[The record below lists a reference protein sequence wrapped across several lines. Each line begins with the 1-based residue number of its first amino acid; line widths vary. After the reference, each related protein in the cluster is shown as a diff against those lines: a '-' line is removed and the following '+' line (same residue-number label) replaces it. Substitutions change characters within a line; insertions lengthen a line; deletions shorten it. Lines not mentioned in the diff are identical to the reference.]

1 FPDQQQIHGQELQ
14 FPGQHQ
20 QFPGQQQP
28 FPVQQQSFPQL
39 QQLNPCRDFLL
50 QQCNPVTMVTFLRS
64 WILQQSSCQVMR
76 QQCCQ
81 QLAQIP
87 ENSRLPAIHGV
98 VEAIFLQQQQK
109 QGAFLQPQMLHQI
122 VQGLFHPQQQCSQ
135 GSSIQQQQQY
145 ILIQGI
151 LQPQQL
157 SQLEAIRALAL
168 KTLPAMC
175 KVQVPPYY

>member
-1 FPDQQQIHGQELQ
+1 
-14 FPGQHQ
+14 
-20 QFPGQQQP
+20 
-28 FPVQQQSFPQL
+28 
-39 QQLNPCRDFLL
+39 
-50 QQCNPVTMVTFLRS
+50 
-64 WILQQSSCQVMR
+64 MR

-98 VEAIFLQQQQK
+98 VEAIFLQQQHK
-109 QGAFLQPQMLHQI
+109 QGAFLQPQKLHQI
-122 VQGLFHPQQQCSQ
+122 VQGLFHPQQQYGQ
-135 GSSIQQQQQY
+135 GSSIQQQQY

-157 SQLEAIRALAL
+157 AQLEAIRALAL
-168 KTLPAMC
+168 KTIPAMC

>member
-1 FPDQQQIHGQELQ
+1 
-14 FPGQHQ
+14 
-20 QFPGQQQP
+20 
-28 FPVQQQSFPQL
+28 
-39 QQLNPCRDFLL
+39 
-50 QQCNPVTMVTFLRS
+50 
-64 WILQQSSCQVMR
+64 
-76 QQCCQ
+76 
-81 QLAQIP
+81 
-87 ENSRLPAIHGV
+87 
-98 VEAIFLQQQQK
+98 VEAILLQQQQK
-109 QGAFLQPQMLHQI
+109 QGAFLQPQKLHQI
-122 VQGLFHPQQQCSQ
+122 VQGLFHPQQQCGQ